1 MSAFDAFNE
10 GVKLSMDGEHE
21 RAVRAFD
28 EAVGLDP
35 SHHGALAGKAFSLT
49 QLGRA
54 EEAIECFKA
63 AIRIEPDTAEYFR
76 QLGLT
81 YLEIGD
87 VQRAE
92 ISIRGAIEIDPSP
105 PYRRIAA
112 TETYNFAG
120 NIMIRA
126 AHLRDAG
133 QLAAEREHYGRA
145 LAAFSLAAELDPQLK
160 EAEEAV
166 TRVKHLMAVRG

>member
-1 MSAFDAFNE
+1 MTAFEAFNE

-28 EAVGLDP
+28 EAVRLDP
-35 SHHGALAGKAFSLT
+35 AHHGALAGKAFSLT
-49 QLGRA
+49 QLGRPD
-54 EEAIECFKA
+54 EAIEAFKQ

-87 VQRAE
+87 TARAE
-92 ISIRGAIEIDPSP
+92 ISIRGAIEIDSSP
-105 PYRRIAA
+105 GYRRTAA
-112 TETYNFAG
+112 IETYNFGG

-133 QLAAEREHYGRA
+133 QLAAEREHYRRA
-145 LAAFSLAAELDPQLK
+145 LAAFSLAADIDPKLK

-166 TRVKHLMAVRG
+166 ARVKHIIAGRG